1 MPLYPEDI
9 KFIFFK
15 RRNVEDVHVRRR
27 LQIDQKTQEG
37 APGQM
42 HVFAKR
48 TSKAI

>member
-9 KFIFFK
+9 QFIFFK

-27 LQIDQKTQEG
+27 FQKTQDG